1 MSDPKPL
8 ASLSPTLLAR
18 KGAAKPAMRRQI
30 HYPDSLAR
38 MVSEDDLGWND
49 MGDEEQAETGAAEPA
64 PEPSHYDRDDGSSD
78 IRGGVVP
85 IKAKVELPIDPIKP
99 MVLHHQEEIARQV
112 IAPAPV
118 HVPVQLP
125 EPEEVQP
132 VAPQVQAIAPPTRQI
147 GAEPT
152 RARQSALEN
161 GRRAAFTLRMDADR
175 HLKLRLACTIR
186 NRSAQQLLTEALDN
200 LMSEL
205 PDLATLAA
213 QVAERR

>member
-18 KGAAKPAMRRQI
+18 KGAAKPAMRRQV

-38 MVSEDDLGWND
+38 MAAEDDLGWND
-49 MGDEEQAETGAAEPA
+49 MGDEEHLAHQTREPTDTAEPISEQFHD
-64 PEPSHYDRDDGSSD
+64 P
-78 IRGGVVP
+78 RGDVVP
-85 IKAKVELPIDPIKP
+85 IKAQVELPTESIKP
-99 MVLHHQEEIARQV
+99 MVIHHQEEIARQV

-118 HVPVQLP
+118 HVPVYLP
-125 EPEEVQP
+125 AA
-132 VAPQVQAIAPPTRQI
+132 VATE
-147 GAEPT
+147 EPT
-152 RARQSALEN
+152 GVVPAPAKLRRSALES
-161 GRRAAFTLRMDADR
+161 GRRAAFTLRMDAER

-186 NRSAQQLLTEALDN
+186 NRSAQQLVTEALDR
-200 LMSEL
+200 LIDEL